1 MTNQDSFG
9 PKNPNKTRPPPPKK
23 KQNCHKQLNEVVGV
37 LT

>member
-9 PKNPNKTRPPPPKK
+9 PKNPNKTRPPPQK